1 MMDQVNKIAL
11 RYRPPRKEDIPK
23 MKDFLCCIKS
33 LGCDVVSS
41 KDESGLFTDVI
52 TIAEA
57 EDEYRNADLVVVFG
71 GDGTIIKAAREFS
84 PYGAP
89 VLGVNTGTLGYLAE
103 LSPDECGI
111 IGKIIAGDFRIEER
125 MMLDVHIESG
135 DKVTSPDLPAIN
147 EVVISNGPISRLI
160 KYDLLCDGIQIQSA
174 RADGVIIA
182 TPTGSTAYSMS
193 AGGPVADPS
202 LDCIIT
208 TPICPFAL
216 NQRPVIYGADTVLEI
231 SSVACRENDVFL
243 TLDGSDV
250 FSISPEDRI
259 IIKRSDIRAKLVRIK
274 HRSFLEVLHEKMS

>member
-1 MMDQVNKIAL
+1 MKDQIKTIAL
-11 RYRPPRKEDIPK
+11 RYRPPKEKDIPK
-23 MKDFLCCIKS
+23 MKDFLRCITD
-33 LGCDVVSS
+33 LNCRIFSS
-41 KDESGLFTDVI
+41 KDDDGLFSDIVFPGTAAEEYNEANLVI
-52 TIAEA
+52 
-57 EDEYRNADLVVVFG
+57 VFG

-84 PYGAP
+84 PYGTP

-103 LSPDECGI
+103 LSPEECDM
-111 IGKIIAGDFRIEER
+111 IGKIIAGGVRIEER
-125 MMLDVHIESG
+125 MMLDVIVQKNDHTIMPE
-135 DKVTSPDLPAIN
+135 LPAIN

-160 KYDLLCDGIQIQSA
+160 KYDLFCDGIQIQSA

-216 NQRPVIYGADTVLEI
+216 NQRPVIYGANTVLEI
-231 SSVACRENDVFL
+231 SSVACRENEVFL

-250 FSISPEDRI
+250 FSISPEDKI
-259 IIKRSDIRAKLVRIK
+259 IIKRSETRAKLVRIK